1 MRFLPVSG
9 SSRVLPR
16 GRRGSASPPTSAE
29 QGPSALADAHNGHPP
44 IGGAAGARQGQS
56 RKPLNRVYLSGVL
69 AADPQRDKGRD
80 GEPVFLL
87 LIAFPAPDPL
97 ETTPR
102 AETAICEVEIPAPLA
117 EEHRTE
123 LRAGE
128 SILITGCL
136 TGGGG
141 VLVSELHSGPAPDP
155 SEVP

>member
-1 MRFLPVSG
+1 V
-9 SSRVLPR
+9 
-16 GRRGSASPPTSAE
+16 
-29 QGPSALADAHNGHPP
+29 
-44 IGGAAGARQGQS
+44 
-56 RKPLNRVYLSGVL
+56 
-69 AADPQRDKGRD
+69 ADPQRDKGRD
-80 GEPVFLL
+80 GEPVLLL

-102 AETAICEVEIPAPLA
+102 AETAICEVEVPAPLA

-128 SILITGCL
+128 SIFITGRL

-141 VLVSELHSGPAPDP
+141 IRASEVHSGPAPDL